1 MSGFV
6 EIIAHRGAR
15 SLAPENTLAA
25 ARLAH
30 RLGAHR
36 WETDA
41 VLTRDGQLVLF
52 HDETLTRC
60 TNAVQVFGYDPQA
73 PEKIFWPE
81 PCTIDRLDSHAL
93 VDLELLDAGSWFERD
108 DVYSTVFDI
117 DPQTLASF
125 KGERIPSLHNGLV
138 LTKDLN
144 WCINVELKDHGNEP
158 ELNFHPARVLTELAR
173 SGISPDRVTLSSF
186 NYDWLRFLRQHAP
199 EYELQ
204 VLVGDCDDESLNFND
219 PLFTSAEFGVFN
231 INALLVTP
239 SDIRRLKGAGKRIN
253 LFTVNEPHDYMRFV
267 NAGVDGLFTDFPQR
281 FI

>member
-1 MSGFV
+1 MPRFV

-41 VLTRDGQLVLF
+41 VLTRDGELVLF

-60 TNAVQVFGYDPQA
+60 TNAVQAFGYDPQA
-73 PEKIFWPE
+73 PEKTFWPG
-81 PCTIDRLDSHAL
+81 PSTIDRLDSHTL
-93 VDLELLDAGSWFERD
+93 VDLKLLDAGSWFERD
-108 DVYSTVFDI
+108 DAYSTVFGI
-117 DPQTLASF
+117 DPQTLAGF
-125 KGERIPSLHNGLV
+125 KGECIPSLYDGLV

-158 ELNFHPARVLTELAR
+158 ELNFHPARLLTELAR
-173 SGISPDRVTLSSF
+173 SGISPDQVTLSSF

-204 VLVGDCDDESLNFND
+204 ALVGARDDESLNFND
-219 PLFTSAEFGVFN
+219 PLFTSDEFEVLN

-239 SDIRRLKGAGKRIN
+239 SDIRQLKSAGKRIN
-253 LFTVNEPHDYMRFV
+253 LFTVNEPNDYMRFV
-267 NAGVDGLFTDFPQR
+267 EAGVDGLFTDFPQR